1 MIVYG
6 IVFLSTLSRLSHS
19 TSKDKFSL
27 SVNFIHP
34 RVQIV
39 CCSFPLSIGQ
49 RSTIMLTG
57 KRARFGGGETKKKKK
72 RRDNN
77 FDRAF
82 RWIETNIEWP
92 HQANDDVD
100 RFVKIE
106 HVPSA
111 FNQPDP
117 I

>member
-1 MIVYG
+1 
-6 IVFLSTLSRLSHS
+6 
-19 TSKDKFSL
+19 
-27 SVNFIHP
+27 
-34 RVQIV
+34 
-39 CCSFPLSIGQ
+39 
-49 RSTIMLTG
+49 MLTVG
-57 KRARFGGGETKKKKK
+57 TGAFRGRRGEKEKKKET

-82 RWIETNIEWP
+82 RRIETNIEWP

-111 FNQPDP
+111 FNQPGP